1 MSRTRDLG
9 KIISGNFDVPASSLD
24 NVTRSNISDL
34 GTGALSNRNMII
46 NGAMQVAQRGTSV
59 TAAGGGAYSSPDRF
73 RFQTNANG
81 NSVISQDTDTPS
93 GFNNSF
99 KLTVGTGST
108 PSGSDFGRL
117 YYRVEGYDAD
127 QLQLGSASSS
137 AVTLSFWVKA
147 SVAGTYG
154 IQFAGDGL
162 GGFIASYAVS
172 ATGTWEYKTVTIPAG
187 VWTTYNGSTTNL
199 TGFQVAFDLGE
210 GPSRSNVTGYNAA
223 ISSGHMGLTG
233 GTKILATS
241 GATWQITGV
250 QLEVGDTATPF
261 EHRSYGDELARC
273 QRYFWAQVPKGEANG
288 AGGNAGQYIIGDG
301 GFLGTGQVECHVQYP
316 VQMRASPTLQPSS
329 GTNHFLL
336 EASSGIDY
344 FSNLVAFAQ
353 KKQSSLLYNSGATS
367 GTAGEYTRVAASSV
381 NSYVYWD
388 AEL

>member
-1 MSRTRDLG
+1 MSKARGLADLG
-9 KIISGNFDVPASSLD
+9 NAY
-24 NVTRSNISDL
+24 SD
-34 GTGALSNRNMII
+34 GALSNRNLII
-46 NGAMQVAQRGTSV
+46 NGAMQVAQRGTGV
-59 TAAGGGAYSSPDRF
+59 TAAGTAAYSSPDRF
-73 RFQTNANG
+73 RFQNNANT
-81 NSVISQDTDTPS
+81 NSVISQDADAPS

-127 QLQLGSASSS
+127 QLKLGSASSS
-137 AVTLSFWVKA
+137 AITLSFWVKA
-147 SVAGTYG
+147 SVAGSYG

-162 GGFIASYAVS
+162 GGFIASYTVA

-223 ISSGHMGLTG
+223 ISSGNMGFTG
-233 GTKILATS
+233 GTKILATT

-261 EHRSYGDELARC
+261 EHRSYSDQLQSCMRYYYEAPSRSLSLA
-273 QRYFWAQVPKGEANG
+273 
-288 AGGNAGQYIIGDG
+288 NATTSGYS
-301 GFLGTGQVECHVQYP
+301 FREPRSVQITFP
-316 VQMRASPTLQPSS
+316 VTMRATPTAVRVTTEETLSGGVILRVSDGSVTCVPVSYAGDIPS
-329 GTNHFLL
+329 GTYSYGH
-336 EASSGIDY
+336 
-344 FSNLVAFAQ
+344 
-353 KKQSSLLYNSGATS
+353 ATL
-367 GTAGEYTRVAASSV
+367 
-381 NSYVYWD
+381 D